1 MHGRCRASSSMDD
14 RSMDQSVSEQ
24 LALTPCGVPFHHH
37 HRFPFLSMRLAVS
50 MSSSHATTVAY
61 RTVSPETSTGSA
73 CTFPSLT
80 DGALGAHRCAR
91 AGSPM
96 RDRSCM
102 PWSMIHTARSHAL
115 SLPFRFSQRC
125 RWATPTGGGSYLSL
139 ALSIRCLSASSHDDI
154 PITSTVRSATT
165 DPAGAVRG
173 GHRGRA
179 CICMMGLLVSRSI
192 GLPFPTAA
200 WAGHRAA
207 GSTHHQPRRPAQKLA
222 CGRRREKK
230 RLASTH
236 FSLSRSLSRLSCLA
250 CSFSLPHS
258 FDDLSLS

>member
-1 MHGRCRASSSMDD
+1 VWCSIPSSSSLSFSFNAACRFHVLLPRHNRRLPYRIARDEYRLSMHVSLVDRWGGMGRCERAAARGPGRRCVIDHACMHALVDD
-14 RSMDQSVSEQ
+14 SYGSIARPLAPFSVF
-24 LALTPCGVPFHHH
+24 A
-37 HRFPFLSMRLAVS
+37 AVS
-50 MSSSHATTVAY
+50 SGHA
-61 RTVSPETSTGSA
+61 
-73 CTFPSLT
+73 
-80 DGALGAHRCAR
+80 H
-91 AGSPM
+91 
-96 RDRSCM
+96 
-102 PWSMIHTARSHAL
+102 
-115 SLPFRFSQRC
+115 
-125 RWATPTGGGSYLSL
+125 GGGPSYLSL

-230 RLASTH
+230 RLASIH